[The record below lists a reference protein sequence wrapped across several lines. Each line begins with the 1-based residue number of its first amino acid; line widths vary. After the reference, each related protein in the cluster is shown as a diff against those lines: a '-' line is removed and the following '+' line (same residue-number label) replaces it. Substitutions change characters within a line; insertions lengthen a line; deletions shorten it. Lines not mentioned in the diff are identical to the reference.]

1 MLNSGWIFVIA
12 VALGVAMVMV
22 ILVLVVI
29 IVFQRWR
36 ISDCNVHLE
45 KFITENIELREKI
58 RRVRAL

>member
-1 MLNSGWIFVIA
+1 
-12 VALGVAMVMV
+12 MVMV
-22 ILVLVVI
+22 ILVLVGI